1 MGSHLPWHSDHPEN
15 SPPFRAFAPAATPS
29 PPPVEPGA
37 VEATSEPGLPLPVRI
52 ASVPFGVP
60 VAVDG
65 VPKGRTPVIGL
76 ALQPGPHTF
85 RFGEGDE
92 AVEFQVRVA
101 MGAENLWTWRASD
114 GSLK

>member
-1 MGSHLPWHSDHPEN
+1 
-15 SPPFRAFAPAATPS
+15 
-29 PPPVEPGA
+29 